1 MFEIDGVAFSR
12 SELDD
17 NIVIVVPSFNS
28 HFFLSRIIYP
38 SERVESS
45 VIFTRRRDIRSE
57 KNGAEKTKKLKSV
70 SEVKQQSEEGKSC
83 CFFARKLFHFL
94 KNPLSSAQKCS
105 SSSVQSC
112 LSFSIDLFQNK

>member
-17 NIVIVVPSFNS
+17 NIVIVMPSFNS
-28 HFFLSRIIYP
+28 HFSSRIIYP

-57 KNGAEKTKKLKSV
+57 KKRSWKDEETEK
-70 SEVKQQSEEGKSC
+70 C
-83 CFFARKLFHFL
+83 
-94 KNPLSSAQKCS
+94 
-105 SSSVQSC
+105 
-112 LSFSIDLFQNK
+112 